1 MPGTIKPSQKTEL
14 QKNASAVMER
24 VRAVDEVMSE
34 ETHAVEEK
42 KEKSKDVQLVNF
54 NLPKDKYEEYKKM
67 FGAAGF
73 TFARGN
79 RMVLDYVLREIKDGN
94 IELTESGFRKTLSA
108 RVGR

>member
-1 MPGTIKPSQKTEL
+1 MAGTIKPSAKSEMQR
-14 QKNASAVMER
+14 NASAVMDR
-24 VRAVDEVMSE
+24 VKAVDQVMNEEVQ
-34 ETHAVEEK
+34 AVEEK
-42 KEKSKDVQLVNF
+42 KEKSKDLQLVNF

-79 RMVLDYVLREIKDGN
+79 RMVLDYILREIQDGN
-94 IELTESGFRKTLSA
+94 LELTESGFRKTLSA

>member
-1 MPGTIKPSQKTEL
+1 MAGTIKPSVKSEM

-24 VRAVDEVMSE
+24 VKAVDQVMNE
-34 ETHAVEEK
+34 DVQAVEDK
-42 KEKSKDVQLVNF
+42 KEKSKDLQLVNF

-79 RMVLDYVLREIKDGN
+79 RMVLDYILREIQDGN
-94 IELTESGFRKTLSA
+94 LELTESGFRKTLSA